1 MKSFIK
7 FIIYSLILSIIISL
21 IFFKFISKP
30 EITHLFGYSC
40 LKVITG
46 SMDPEIK
53 AGENIIIKKCKEY
66 KIGDIITY
74 VTKDLEIETHRI
86 VSKEEKLYYTK
97 GDANNSQD
105 YNPISISQIY
115 GKVIFHFN
123 SFFPNPFFSFAKYF
137 DSNKSSVSA
146 KIAKPIFIVDGDK
159 EILIEKYGSVNDY
172 NFAVRNYDERNKTSE
187 VSMNYKIDIIA
198 EDKINYQLLCNGSLI
213 DINDTFNL
221 PHINPRED
229 KYTLRIDAP
238 EDYQGNVKINV
249 YAYQMK
255 EGEG

>member
-1 MKSFIK
+1 MKQ
-7 FIIYSLILSIIISL
+7 
-21 IFFKFISKP
+21 
-30 EITHLFGYSC
+30 LFGYSC

-46 SMDPEIK
+46 SMEPEIK

-74 VTKDLEIETHRI
+74 VTNELEIVTHRI
-86 VSKEEKLYYTK
+86 VSKEEELYYTK

-123 SFFPNPFFSFAKYF
+123 SFFPNSIFSFAKYL
-137 DSNKSSVSA
+137 DSNKSTVNA
-146 KIAKPIFIVDGDK
+146 KIAKPIFIVSGDS
-159 EILIEKYGSVNDY
+159 EILIEKYESINDY
-172 NFAVRNYDERNKTSE
+172 NFTVKNYNEDNQISE

-198 EDKINYQLLCNGSLI
+198 EDKIKYQLLCNDNLVNTNNI
-213 DINDTFNL
+213 FTL
-221 PHINPRED
+221 PHVNPKED
-229 KYTLRIDAP
+229 KYTLRIEAP
-238 EDYQGNVKINV
+238 EDYKGSVKINV

-255 EGEG
+255 EGKN